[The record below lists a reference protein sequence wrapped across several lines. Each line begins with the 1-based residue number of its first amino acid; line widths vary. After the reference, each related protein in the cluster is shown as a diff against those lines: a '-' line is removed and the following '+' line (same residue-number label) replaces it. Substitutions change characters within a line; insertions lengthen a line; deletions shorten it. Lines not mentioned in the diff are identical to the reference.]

1 MRRSSRNV
9 YLRHEGKKG
18 NTSTRMDGSRPL
30 SFPLVRVFRV
40 EDQEQDRKEVCDL
53 RQFAKS
59 RDAQVLEMEWVNYRA
74 PRRGVIE

>member
-1 MRRSSRNV
+1 MFT
-9 YLRHEGKKG
+9 RHEGKKG
-18 NTSTRMDGSRPL
+18 NTSTRMDGFRPL
-30 SFPLVRVFRV
+30 SFPLVFRV

>member
-1 MRRSSRNV
+1 
-9 YLRHEGKKG
+9 
-18 NTSTRMDGSRPL
+18 MDGSRPL

-53 RQFAKS
+53 RQFAKN